1 MGNVIKPICLNL
13 LRFELSIN
21 SSNFLCFIGQSTSE
35 TNTIK
40 EASLLKQQGVTVFSI
55 GVGSGPRQSELQG
68 MASKPY
74 KKHVFTVSSFNALN
88 SIKATLQKSTCD
100 GMFYFGF
107 SVNIIAPVL
116 F

>member
-1 MGNVIKPICLNL
+1 MILFHLTSIWNNQLEL
-13 LRFELSIN
+13 L
-21 SSNFLCFIGQSTSE
+21 CYTGQSTSE

-55 GVGSGPRQSELQG
+55 GVGNGPRQSELQG

-100 GMFYFGF
+100 GMF
-107 SVNIIAPVL
+107 ILLRDIDIKKR
-116 F
+116 